1 LVDHP
6 VESKNE
12 PIFIKDKIYNNLTL
26 EIVKSFYTML
36 RFGIFTSYFCNHES
50 NSLMETIVEYLA
62 FLLEYDENYCNELGA
77 HLPPLKRK
85 WIQN

>member
-1 LVDHP
+1 MVDHP

-36 RFGIFTSYFCNHES
+36 RFGMFTSYFCNDES
-50 NSLMETIVEYLA
+50 ISLMETIVEYLA